1 MRKMALLAC
10 VAAVAAVPAFAR
22 SITGASFTQEGAET
36 TVSVT
41 FEAGESG
48 DDHAL
53 YVAYDVQDRGATLA
67 GWAAYQRVGR
77 VAADAT
83 SATFTLLPSLTGR
96 GYGICRVFLVE
107 STYPFDTLIEAI
119 RQTGTEYVDTGINA
133 GPTTFVSLDF
143 QFDNV
148 STKQQ
153 RIFGVASDDGTSLF
167 SFDTYINGGGNW
179 ASACCNGSGD
189 WSATGWAASPT
200 RLTMSLDAATGIQFI
215 SNHITHAVTTLSH
228 ANSPRTKTAAGAI
241 TVFARRTFAG
251 GTPQVHLFAEGG
263 LIYGG
268 VISNDN
274 ALARNYL
281 PCESNGRAG
290 LYDTVSGTIF
300 WSAAENT
307 DFQVGGDCVP
317 CAPAADETLLAG
329 SDPLDLLNSTS
340 GTFWKGS
347 ASGNWNG
354 TDANWTVDG
363 TPGQAWTDGSD
374 ATRWTARPARR
385 GRTEATRPS
394 TTPPRPSPSRSP
406 TARR

>member
-1 MRKMALLAC
+1 MRKMALVAC

-67 GWAAYQRVGR
+67 GWAAY
-77 VAADAT
+77 
-83 SATFTLLPSLTGR
+83 SLTGR
-96 GYGICRVFLVE
+96 GYGVCRVFLVE
-107 STYPFDTLIEAI
+107 STYPFDTLIKAI
-119 RQTGTEYVDTGINA
+119 RQTGTQYIDTGVNA

-179 ASACCNGSGD
+179 ASTYINGGGNWASACCNGKGD
-189 WSATGWAASPT
+189 WTASGWAASPV
-200 RLTMSLDAATGIQFI
+200 RLTMSLDAATGIHLI
-215 SNHITHAVTTLSH
+215 SNSISHAVTTVTHTRS
-228 ANSPRTKTAAGAI
+228 RTETAVGAI
-241 TVFARRTFAG
+241 TLFARRTFAG

-268 VISNDN
+268 VISNEN

-290 LYDTVSGTIF
+290 LYDTVSGTVF

-329 SDPLDLLNSTS
+329 SDALDLLNSTS

-374 ATRWTARPARR
+374 ATFNRPRGHGNLRQERR
-385 GRTEATRPS
+385 GHAHDRRREPLLHGRHAARGRHDRPDG
-394 TTPPRPSPSRSP
+394 
-406 TARR
+406 